1 MKDLGPLLLMIL
13 LAGAALAI
21 LGSFAVMFADDDRR
35 IRRALQKVLKGPPEA
50 SVTAPGR
57 GRGAGFSFA
66 TGLAAVAWDGGSW
79 CLVYGLEE
87 LVGAELIIDGQVMAR
102 AYRDEVRRPLDRVS
116 AQASRVT
123 LRMIFDDPRHADFDI
138 DLWVAGDDLRRPNA
152 SPATAVQEA
161 NSWLARTDAI
171 LRRSRPRPK
180 VATPPP
186 PPSAPAPEP
195 QPTASGDQAPLPFA
209 QKEDGFEDDDEPPF

>member
-1 MKDLGPLLLMIL
+1 VKDLGPLLLMIL

-21 LGSFAVMFADDDRR
+21 LGSFAVMFADEDRR

-79 CLVYGLEE
+79 CLVYRLEE

-123 LRMIFDDPRHADFDI
+123 LRLIFDDPRHADFDI
-138 DLWVAGDDLRRPNA
+138 DLWVAGDDLKRPNA

-171 LRRSRPRPK
+171 LRRARPRPK

-186 PPSAPAPEP
+186 PPAPTPAPSNP
-195 QPTASGDQAPLPFA
+195 DQPPLPFA
-209 QKEDGFEDDDEPPF
+209 QPDEIEDEDDGPPF

>member
-1 MKDLGPLLLMIL
+1 
-13 LAGAALAI
+13 
-21 LGSFAVMFADDDRR
+21 MFADEDRR

-79 CLVYGLEE
+79 CLVYRLEE

-180 VATPPP
+180 VATPP
-186 PPSAPAPEP
+186 APAPEP
-195 QPTASGDQAPLPFA
+195 LPTASGDQPPLPFA
-209 QKEDGFEDDDEPPF
+209 PSGDGHDEDDGPPF

>member
-21 LGSFAVMFADDDRR
+21 LGSFAVMFADEDRR
-35 IRRALQKVLKGPPEA
+35 IRRALHKVLKGPPEA

-79 CLVYGLEE
+79 CLVYRLEE

-180 VATPPP
+180 VATPP
-186 PPSAPAPEP
+186 APAPEP
-195 QPTASGDQAPLPFA
+195 LPTASGDQPPLPFA
-209 QKEDGFEDDDEPPF
+209 PPGDGHDEDDDPPF

>member
-1 MKDLGPLLLMIL
+1 VNDLGPLLLMIL

-21 LGSFAVMFADDDRR
+21 LGSFAVMFADEDRR

-79 CLVYGLEE
+79 CLVYRLEE

-123 LRMIFDDPRHADFDI
+123 LRLIFDDPRHADFDI

-180 VATPPP
+180 VAVPPP
-186 PPSAPAPEP
+186 VQEAPPP
-195 QPTASGDQAPLPFA
+195 ASGDQPPLPFGRT
-209 QKEDGFEDDDEPPF
+209 DDHHDEDDPPF

>member
-21 LGSFAVMFADDDRR
+21 LGSFAVMFADEDRR
-35 IRRALQKVLKGPPEA
+35 IRRALHKVLKGPPEA

-79 CLVYGLEE
+79 CLVYRLEE

-180 VATPPP
+180 VATPP
-186 PPSAPAPEP
+186 A
-195 QPTASGDQAPLPFA
+195 LCFA
-209 QKEDGFEDDDEPPF
+209 IHLHRA

>member
-1 MKDLGPLLLMIL
+1 MNDLGPLLLMIL

-21 LGSFAVMFADDDRR
+21 LGSFAVMFADEDRR

-79 CLVYGLEE
+79 CLVYRLEE

-123 LRMIFDDPRHADFDI
+123 LRLIFDDPRHADFDI

-180 VATPPP
+180 VAVPPP
-186 PPSAPAPEP
+186 VQEAPPP
-195 QPTASGDQAPLPFA
+195 ASGDQPPLPFGRT
-209 QKEDGFEDDDEPPF
+209 DDHHDEDDPPF

>member
-1 MKDLGPLLLMIL
+1 VNDLGPLLLMIL

-21 LGSFAVMFADDDRR
+21 LGSFAVMFADEDRR

-79 CLVYGLEE
+79 CLVYRLEE

-123 LRMIFDDPRHADFDI
+123 LRLIFDDPRHADFDI

-180 VATPPP
+180 VAVPPP
-186 PPSAPAPEP
+186 VQEAPPP
-195 QPTASGDQAPLPFA
+195 ASGDQPPLPFGRT
-209 QKEDGFEDDDEPPF
+209 DDHHDEDDDPPF

>member
-21 LGSFAVMFADDDRR
+21 LGSCAVMFADEDRR

-79 CLVYGLEE
+79 CLVYRLEE

-123 LRMIFDDPRHADFDI
+123 LRLIFDDPRHADFDI
-138 DLWVAGDDLRRPNA
+138 DLWVAGDDLKRPNA

-171 LRRSRPRPK
+171 LRRARPRPK
-180 VATPPP
+180 VANPPP
-186 PPSAPAPEP
+186 PPAPTPAPSNP
-195 QPTASGDQAPLPFA
+195 DQPPLPFA
-209 QKEDGFEDDDEPPF
+209 QPGEIDELDDGPPF

>member
-1 MKDLGPLLLMIL
+1 MNDLGPLLLMIL

-21 LGSFAVMFADDDRR
+21 LGSFAVMFADEDRR

-79 CLVYGLEE
+79 CLVYRLEE

-123 LRMIFDDPRHADFDI
+123 LRLIFDDPRHADFDI

-152 SPATAVQEA
+152 GPATAVQEA

-180 VATPPP
+180 VAVPPP
-186 PPSAPAPEP
+186 VQEAPPP
-195 QPTASGDQAPLPFA
+195 ASGDQPPLPFGRT
-209 QKEDGFEDDDEPPF
+209 DDHHDEDDPPF

>member
-1 MKDLGPLLLMIL
+1 VKDLGPLLLMIL

-21 LGSFAVMFADDDRR
+21 LGSFAVMFADEDRR

-79 CLVYGLEE
+79 CLVYRLEE

-123 LRMIFDDPRHADFDI
+123 LRLIFDDPRHADFDI
-138 DLWVAGDDLRRPNA
+138 DLWVAGDDLKRPNA

-171 LRRSRPRPK
+171 LRRARPRPK

-186 PPSAPAPEP
+186 PPAPTPAQSNPD
-195 QPTASGDQAPLPFA
+195 QPPLPFA
-209 QKEDGFEDDDEPPF
+209 QPDEIEDEDDGPPF

>member
-21 LGSFAVMFADDDRR
+21 LGSFAVMFADEDRR

-79 CLVYGLEE
+79 CLVYRLEE

-123 LRMIFDDPRHADFDI
+123 LRLIFDDPRHADFDI
-138 DLWVAGDDLRRPNA
+138 DLWVAGDDLKRPNA

-171 LRRSRPRPK
+171 LRRARPRPK
-180 VATPPP
+180 VANPPP
-186 PPSAPAPEP
+186 PPAPTPAPSNP
-195 QPTASGDQAPLPFA
+195 DQPPLPFA
-209 QKEDGFEDDDEPPF
+209 QPGEIDELDDGPPF

>member
-21 LGSFAVMFADDDRR
+21 LGSFAVMFADEDRR

-79 CLVYGLEE
+79 CLVYRLEE

-123 LRMIFDDPRHADFDI
+123 LRLIFDDPRHADFDI
-138 DLWVAGDDLRRPNA
+138 DLWVAGDDQRRPSA

-171 LRRSRPRPK
+171 LRRARPRPK

-186 PPSAPAPEP
+186 PPPPEP
-195 QPTASGDQAPLPFA
+195 DPLPVRGDQPPLPFRA
-209 QKEDGFEDDDEPPF
+209 ADDRDEFEDDDPPF